1 MRGGQAARELMTA
14 VQSRLPVCRYLQ
26 ILVDTRRY
34 CRYRI
39 YLEPVGVGLHVGE
52 ARGEEDVAVVDP
64 GRVRVARRAA
74 AQVLPEQCGDS

>member
-1 MRGGQAARELMTA
+1 M
-14 VQSRLPVCRYLQ
+14 
-26 ILVDTRRY
+26 IVDN

-39 YLEPVGVGLHVGE
+39 YLAPVGVGLHVGE

-74 AQVLPEQCGDS
+74 AQVLPEQ